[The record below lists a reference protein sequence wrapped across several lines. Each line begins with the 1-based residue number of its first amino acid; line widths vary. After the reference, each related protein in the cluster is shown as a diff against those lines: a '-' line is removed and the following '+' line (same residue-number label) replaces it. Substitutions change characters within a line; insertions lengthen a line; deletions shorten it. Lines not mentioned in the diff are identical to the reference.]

1 MDEVFDILMTMAEN
15 GYTWQ
20 ETIIMGLII
29 VGVTLSV
36 GAIVKGIVAMISKFL
51 HTIDRAVD
59 KINVGSKI
67 ES

>member
-36 GAIVKGIVAMISKFL
+36 GVIVKGIVAMISQFL
-51 HTIDRAVD
+51 HTIDKAVE
-59 KINVGSKI
+59 KIPVASKTN
-67 ES
+67 S